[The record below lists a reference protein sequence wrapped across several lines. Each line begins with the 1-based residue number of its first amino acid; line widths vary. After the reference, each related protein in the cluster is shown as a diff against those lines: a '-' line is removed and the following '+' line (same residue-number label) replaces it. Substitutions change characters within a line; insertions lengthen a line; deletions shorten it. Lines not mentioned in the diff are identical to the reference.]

1 MVNAIPAQ
9 MKILQLVNIH
19 VTRQDED
26 EPIIHFIATLYI
38 FLIISTIGGMFAH
51 NALDLFKKS
60 ADKKI
65 KVEGFYEGRTL
76 RAFTL
81 SQDEFK

>member
-1 MVNAIPAQ
+1 MNLLFTL
-9 MKILQLVNIH
+9 LQ
-19 VTRQDED
+19 
-26 EPIIHFIATLYI
+26 PFIF

-51 NALDLFKKS
+51 NALDLFRK
-60 ADKKI
+60 AQDKKI
-65 KVEGFYEGRTL
+65 KAEGFYEGRTL